1 MAYGKR
7 AKTIRSWCK
16 TRASHTTHKH
26 SFTGGRLGV
35 IPSKRAFS
43 GWNEFVE
50 GSSGTRAVVEV
61 VVLATV
67 EEVDVH
73 GSSWEVVVHVVT
85 VVEVVVHGDGSR
97 TRSFRR
103 CPGSSVEEVVVH
115 GRRCTWRSEGVLV
128 LASSWK

>member
-1 MAYGKR
+1 MKCARDGGVLPDSGFPRYDGMAIEER
-7 AKTIRSWCK
+7 AKTIRSRCK

-43 GWNEFVE
+43 GQIEFDE

-67 EEVDVH
+67 
-73 GSSWEVVVHVVT
+73 
-85 VVEVVVHGDGSR
+85 VEVVVHERHGSSHSRGDGSGSSR
-97 TRSFRR
+97 TRL
-103 CPGSSVEEVVVH
+103 
-115 GRRCTWRSEGVLV
+115 WR
-128 LASSWK
+128 